1 MGVATNKIL
10 LFTSSYRH
18 SLGRR
23 GLIVLLTVPM
33 LVYDSC
39 LVVCVLVF
47 FVFLPLGAKGL
58 SAVCIYGT
66 SGHIHRFFLTL
77 PHLCRISH
85 WNCVLFIIRVT
96 ARNNQLF
103 RIYDDKNCRAW
114 FGPAFW
120 VYNGC
125 RCLNVGF

>member
-47 FVFLPLGAKGL
+47 LCFFLWVLRVCLRSVFMALLDIFTGFW
-58 SAVCIYGT
+58 I
-66 SGHIHRFFLTL
+66 RFFNFTPFMSNIALEL
-77 PHLCRISH
+77 RI
-85 WNCVLFIIRVT
+85 
-96 ARNNQLF
+96 
-103 RIYDDKNCRAW
+103 IYNKGYCSK
-114 FGPAFW
+114 
-120 VYNGC
+120 
-125 RCLNVGF
+125 